1 MISQNRDEKISF
13 ITLWRF
19 NDWGLYNRRD
29 EALLWEL
36 SRREEV
42 ESVLHVEHIG
52 LKGLVYKI
60 LQWIKEKDV
69 ILRNVYWQHIRKGI
83 SWKPVSVKNKKKYYI
98 YSVVIL
104 YFGKNPLLQK
114 VSDFLEDMQY
124 RAINKLFGGIKKN
137 VVLVV
142 YPPVDPFEAIKAI
155 KHDLLIM
162 DFEDDSAERVAD
174 ESLKKQM
181 QDNYKKVLPECTWIF
196 THSPWIIEKYGD
208 YAKSEID
215 LIANGV
221 DMHNFEE
228 NSHKKFLK
236 KNGKKVAGYVGVLNR
251 EIDVELLEYV
261 VAQYPEVNFILI
273 GFATDELSKQIN
285 RLIELHPN
293 LSYLGERSF
302 KDIPGYLSD
311 FDVLLNIKKNDHTT
325 AGGESQKIYEYL
337 ASGKPIVTTP
347 VPPADRFADLMY
359 VSSDKI
365 QFAEFLKTALEEDNE
380 ELRDKRIMIAEENSW
395 AKRVD
400 VILDKVSQLL

>member
-1 MISQNRDEKISF
+1 MEKDHKISF

-52 LKGLVYKI
+52 FKGLVYKI

-69 ILRNVYWQHIRKGI
+69 ILRNVYWEHIRKGI
-83 SWKPVSVKNKKKYYI
+83 SWKPVLVNNEKKYYI

-104 YFGKNPLLQK
+104 NFGRNPLLQK
-114 VSDFLEDMQY
+114 LSDFLKDMQY
-124 RAINKLFGGIKKN
+124 RAINKFFGGIKKN
-137 VVLVV
+137 VALVV
-142 YPPVDPFEAIKAI
+142 YPPVYPFEAIKAI
-155 KHDLLIM
+155 RHDLLIM
-162 DFEDDSAERVAD
+162 DFEDDSAERVKD
-174 ESLKKQM
+174 ENLKRQM
-181 QDNYKKVLPECTWIF
+181 RDNYRKILPECKWIF
-196 THSPWIIEKYGD
+196 THSPWIIEKYKE
-208 YAKSEID
+208 YAKSKID
-215 LIANGV
+215 LIASGV
-221 DMHNFEE
+221 DIHNFEE
-228 NSHKKFLK
+228 NSHKKFLD

-251 EIDVELLEYV
+251 EIDIELLEYLIV
-261 VAQYPEVNFILI
+261 QCPDVNFILI
-273 GFATDELSKQIN
+273 GYATEELLVRIRSMLE
-285 RLIELHPN
+285 RYHN

-380 ELRDKRIMIAEENSW
+380 ELRGKRIMIALENSW